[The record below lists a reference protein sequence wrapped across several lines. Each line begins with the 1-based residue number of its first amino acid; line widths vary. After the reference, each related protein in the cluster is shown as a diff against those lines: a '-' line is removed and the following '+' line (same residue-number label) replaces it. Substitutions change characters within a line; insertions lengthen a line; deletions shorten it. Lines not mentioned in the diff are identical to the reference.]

1 MGTKGKRYN
10 NEFKNEI
17 IRSIKEGRTVTSIC
31 KDLGV
36 SEQTVYRWLSE
47 EKQPAPSD
55 DKKRIAELEEQLK
68 QEKRKTADL
77 EDTVTILKK
86 ATAIF
91 ANQQHRK

>member
-1 MGTKGKRYN
+1 MGNRGKRYN
-10 NEFKNEI
+10 NEYKNEI
-17 IRSIKEGRTVTSIC
+17 IRSIKEGRSVASIC

-47 EKQPAPSD
+47 EKQPELND

-68 QEKRKTADL
+68 QEKRKSADL

-91 ANQQHRK
+91 ANQHHRK

>member
-1 MGTKGKRYN
+1 MGNKGKRYN
-10 NEFKNEI
+10 DEFRNEV
-17 IRSIKEGRTVTSIC
+17 IRSIQEGRTISSIC
-31 KDLGV
+31 KNLGV

-47 EKQPAPSD
+47 EKKPELSD

-68 QEKRKTADL
+68 QEKRRNADL
-77 EDTVTILKK
+77 EDSVTILKK